1 MRGHGTHIWMCA
13 AMVVAALVLVFA
25 TGNGTWFLL
34 PALGCALMMVAM
46 VWMMTGGIG
55 GRGGGSGPSDRS

>member
-1 MRGHGTHIWMCA
+1 
-13 AMVVAALVLVFA
+13 
-25 TGNGTWFLL
+25 
-34 PALGCALMMVAM
+34 MMVAM